1 MVSMWFSW
9 DEYVT
14 YIWNAHFG
22 NDIKGYKKHILTTV
36 NNQIPHVIAKGGYYK
51 HSMVV
56 WSEFW
61 VKVYY

>member
-14 YIWNAHFG
+14 YIWNAHFCS
-22 NDIKGYKKHILTTV
+22 DIKGYKKHILTTV
-36 NNQIPHVIAKGGYYK
+36 NDQIPHVIAKGGYYK

>member
-1 MVSMWFSW
+1 MNV
-9 DEYVT
+9 
-14 YIWNAHFG
+14 YIWNANFCS
-22 NDIKGYKKHILTTV
+22 DIKGYKKHILTTV

>member
-1 MVSMWFSW
+1 MWFSW

-22 NDIKGYKKHILTTV
+22 SDIKGYKKHILTTV
-36 NNQIPHVIAKGGYYK
+36 NDQIPHVIAKGSYYK